1 MNNFEK
7 IFWIA
12 SYPKS
17 GNTWVR
23 LILCGIFFTKDGSL
37 DNLKILDQIPKF
49 DTFENYKFI
58 KNNSLNDYH
67 KIFDQNIYNEDA
79 QLTLAK
85 YWIEAQKNII
95 NKKNNLNFFKTH
107 NARLRFKDYYYTNQI
122 TSLGF
127 IYVIRDPRD
136 IVMSYSKWKNNN
148 IEDTVNFLVSNN
160 IMGTQNTKNRM
171 PEFIYNWKDHYQ
183 SWKNFIKV
191 PNLFIK
197 YEDLLND
204 IEFEI
209 NRIIDFFYKN
219 YNIKIENKNNK
230 IKNIINSTKFTNL
243 KNIENENGFIEK
255 SEHTSFFRKGEK
267 NQWKNKLT
275 KNQLDLIQK
284 CFEKE
289 MIQLKYI

>member
-49 DTFENYKFI
+49 DTFKNYKFI
-58 KNNSLNDYH
+58 KNHSLNDYH

-204 IEFEI
+204 IDYEI
-209 NRIIDFFYKN
+209 NRIIDFFYQN

-230 IKNIINSTKFTNL
+230 IKNIINSTKFINL
-243 KNIENENGFIEK
+243 KNIESENGFIEK

-275 KNQLDLIQK
+275 KNHLDLIQK